1 MDESYRFA
9 ESVRREGDA
18 ELDAAAPIEN
28 DGRSQTRTGFDPSDA
43 PNNDSVDWGRLN
55 KLNDGVQ
62 ARERSSQNHKS
73 DVRRVCQTITAQLD
87 VPRHGRERA
96 LHLIDQLSLQ
106 FGSYRYEETVLAI
119 VTLVVRQ
126 QFGWF
131 DVETRDVMKDFYE
144 SFDTS
149 PERVRRLRTLVQKRL
164 DE

>member
-1 MDESYRFA
+1 
-9 ESVRREGDA
+9 
-18 ELDAAAPIEN
+18 
-28 DGRSQTRTGFDPSDA
+28 
-43 PNNDSVDWGRLN
+43 
-55 KLNDGVQ
+55 
-62 ARERSSQNHKS
+62 
-73 DVRRVCQTITAQLD
+73 VCQTITAQLD

-106 FGSYRYEETVLAI
+106 FGSYRYEETVLAV

-144 SFDTS
+144 SFHTS

-164 DE
+164 DETSGE